1 MLKNQDLVD
10 NDDEDERVRC
20 CEEEK
25 KTIKKIEM
33 EIIEWCWEN
42 KFRNFELFQ
51 FVFRWK
57 KVEYFTSSSPPCLI
71 LLLTY
76 NVTIQQGHQNL

>member
-33 EIIEWCWEN
+33 EIIKWCWEN
-42 KFRNFELFQ
+42 KFRNFELF
-51 FVFRWK
+51 
-57 KVEYFTSSSPPCLI
+57 
-71 LLLTY
+71 
-76 NVTIQQGHQNL
+76 